1 MNKPNNK
8 SCGFN
13 HEPVGKVYSSDTKI
27 TKHKDGTISLKPTK
41 PTKKTG
47 K

>member
-1 MNKPNNK
+1 MTKNNNK
-8 SCGFN
+8 RSGFDY
-13 HEPVGKVYSSDTKI
+13 EPVGKSYSSDTKI
-27 TKHKDGTISLKPTK
+27 IKNKDGTISLKPPK